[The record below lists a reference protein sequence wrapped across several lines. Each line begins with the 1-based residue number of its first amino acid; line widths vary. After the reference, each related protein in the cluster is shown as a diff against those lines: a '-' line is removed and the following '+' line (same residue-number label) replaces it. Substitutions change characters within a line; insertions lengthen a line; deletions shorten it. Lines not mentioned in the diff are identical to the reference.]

1 MLGAHE
7 PEEIRMSDPK
17 TYPEDSGPFHPDEV
31 DGVDEGISELE
42 DAGSSDPH
50 GNDEDAREPDV
61 NAEDSAD

>member
-1 MLGAHE
+1 
-7 PEEIRMSDPK
+7 MSDPK